1 MKKYTTLLRLPE
13 DVKGLLEAAKA
24 ITGKSQHQLILEA
37 IQEALGGYPAAQLT
51 ILDRLDKIEAQLSA
65 SE

>member
-13 DVKGLLEAAKA
+13 DVKGLLESAKA

-37 IQEALGGYPAAQLT
+37 IQEALGGYPATQLT